1 MENLSIFNIN
11 GFQEKKS
18 EHQVSVQNEGSPA
31 ELIDAGSE
39 NPELIRRRFPPVPGE
54 LVEFIRSC
62 QRFIIAGHKEP
73 DGDCVGSQLALRSAL
88 IRLGKEAIVCS
99 AGPFNRTEL
108 KKYKEHFSENSVEEL
123 IRENNWTDGIRV
135 IIVDCSNIDRIG
147 DIDKS
152 IKNFPLA
159 VIDHHASRYY
169 PPSTPESPVYVDSD
183 APSCTILIHKLITA
197 LGLKMT
203 KEEATWLLFG
213 LCTDTGFF
221 RHLTE
226 KNSDV
231 FEAAAKM
238 IRYGASPKKVFRI
251 TNGGKSLESRILM
264 GRILSRAEIFFNGK
278 FLVSYET
285 LDDNNSFGL
294 KNRDSDHLYLMLMSI
309 EGVEAAVIIRQEC
322 VDNCTVSLRSIDK
335 VNVSQI
341 ASSFGGGGHKNA
353 AGLTMKG
360 DISIVKQKMLES
372 FKNIFNC

>member
-1 MENLSIFNIN
+1 M
-11 GFQEKKS
+11 
-18 EHQVSVQNEGSPA
+18 VSSDKISPA
-31 ELIDAGSE
+31 D

-54 LVEFIRSC
+54 LVEFIKKG

-73 DGDCVGSQLALRSAL
+73 DGDCVGSQLALRNAL
-88 IRLGKEAIVCS
+88 VRIGKEAIVCS

-108 KKYKEHFSENSVEEL
+108 KKYNNQFISDSVDDL
-123 IRENNWTDGIRV
+123 VRANNWTEGISV
-135 IIVDCSNIDRIG
+135 IIVDCSNIERVG
-147 DIDKS
+147 DI
-152 IKNFPLA
+152 KNDLEKYPLA
-159 VIDHHASRYY
+159 IIDHHASRNH
-169 PPSTPESPVYVDSD
+169 PESTPEAPVYVDPD
-183 APSCTILIHKLITA
+183 APACTILIHKLITA

-203 KEEATWLLFG
+203 KEEATLLLFG

-238 IRYGASPKKVFRI
+238 IRYGASPKKIFRI

-264 GRILSRAEIFFNGK
+264 GRILSRSELFYDGRL
-278 FLVSYET
+278 LVSHET
-285 LDDNNSFGL
+285 LEEYNSFGL
-294 KNRDSDHLYLMLMSI
+294 KSRDSDHLNQMLMSI
-309 EGVEAAVIIRQEC
+309 EGVEATITIRQERA
-322 VDNCTVSLRSIDK
+322 DNCTVSLRSIDK

-360 DISIVKQKMLES
+360 DISHVKQVMLDS
-372 FKNIFNC
+372 FKDIFVR